1 MTVQEQEAEARAMV
15 RRVFSTP
22 EGKKVFVGLMLD
34 LGLFSQATD
43 AESVAKRNFAQF
55 YLRERIG
62 LCKAQDAASVIE
74 LMIALGK

>member
-34 LGLFSQATD
+34 LGLFGQATD

-62 LCKAQDAASVIE
+62 LYKAQDAASVIE

>member
-1 MTVQEQEAEARAMV
+1 MTQQEQEAEARAMV

-22 EGKKVFVGLMLD
+22 EGKKVFTGLMFD
-34 LGLFSQATD
+34 LGLFREATD
-43 AESVAKRNFAQF
+43 PDSVAKRNFATF

-62 LCKAQDAASVIE
+62 LFKAQDAASAIE